1 MIDFGREVT
10 SNPSNAVRREWL
22 VTNGIGGYASG
33 TIAGMLTRRY
43 HGLLVAALKPP
54 LGRTLLL
61 SKLDERVTYDSHS
74 FDLFANQWN
83 HATTALAPSGFHYLE
98 RFHLEGTTPVWTY
111 ALRDARLE
119 KRVWM
124 QVGAN
129 NTYIS
134 YTLRQATQP
143 LDLSVKALVNYRDY
157 HGNTHAGDWRM
168 VVTPVAYGLRVDAF
182 YGATPFYLLSD
193 RGVTVANHEWYR
205 NYFLAVEAARG
216 LDPLDDNLYA
226 GSFQVTL
233 QPGEAVTMVA
243 STDATPLLDG
253 VTAYAQRQ
261 AYEAQLLAQSGKTQ
275 APAWVQQLVLAADQ
289 FIVYRSLTDTA
300 DERVDSTGRSII
312 AGYPWFGDWGRDT
325 MISLPGLTLTTG
337 RAAEAAQI
345 LRTFA
350 RYVDQGMLPNRFPDQ
365 GETPEY
371 NTVDATLWYI
381 QAIRAYHAAT
391 GDMDLLRTLFPT
403 LQSIIQWH
411 RQGTRYRIHVDPQD
425 GLLYA
430 GESGVQLTWMDARV
444 GDWVVTP
451 RIGKPVEIN
460 ALWYNALRA
469 MAVFAQALGAPAG
482 EYGTWADQVQQ
493 SFARFWNP
501 SRGYCYDVLDAPT
514 GDDPTLRPNQLFAI
528 SLPDSLLSAPQQ
540 QAIVDI
546 CARELLTSLG
556 LRSLAPGDP
565 AYQGDYGGAPHRRDG
580 AYHQG
585 TAWGW
590 LIGAFAEAHLRV
602 YADPA
607 YVQRL
612 LQPFVHHLADYGVGS
627 ISEVAHGDP
636 PHQPDGCIA
645 QAWSVAELLRIW
657 RPWPPA
663 RVELP

>member
-33 TIAGMLTRRY
+33 TIAGVLTRRY

-61 SKLDERVTYDSHS
+61 SKLDERVTYDSHA
-74 FDLFANQWN
+74 FNLFANQW
-83 HATTALAPSGFHYLE
+83 HQAAAPLEPPGFHYLE
-98 RFHLEGTTPVWTY
+98 HFHLEGTTPVWTY

-124 QVGAN
+124 QPEAN
-129 NTYIS
+129 TTYIS

-143 LDLSVKALVNYRDY
+143 LDLDLKALVNYRDY
-157 HGNTHAGDWRM
+157 HGNTHANEWRM
-168 VVTPVAYGLRVDAF
+168 AVTPVAHGLRIDAF

-193 RGVTVANHEWYR
+193 HGVVAANHEWYR

-226 GSFQVTL
+226 GSLQVTL
-233 QPGEAVTMVA
+233 QPGESVTIVA
-243 STDATPLLDG
+243 CTAATGLLDG
-253 VTAYAQRQ
+253 VDAYAQRQ
-261 AYEAQLLAQSGKTQ
+261 AYEAQLLMQHGKPA
-275 APAWVQQLVLAADQ
+275 APPWVQQLVLAADQ
-289 FIVYRSLTDTA
+289 FIVRRVVAEAPGEAA
-300 DERVDSTGRSII
+300 DPAGRSMI
-312 AGYPWFGDWGRDT
+312 AGYHWFGDWGRDT
-325 MISLPGLTLTTG
+325 MIALPGLTLATG
-337 RAAEAAQI
+337 RHAEAAQI

-381 QAIRAYHAAT
+381 HAIRAYHKAT
-391 GDMDLLRTLFPT
+391 GDDELLRTLFPT

-411 RQGTRYRIHVDPQD
+411 QQGTRYQIHVDPQD

-430 GESGVQLTWMDARV
+430 GQPGVQLTWMDARV
-444 GDWVVTP
+444 GEWVVTP

-469 MAVFAQALGAPAG
+469 MAEFAHALGAPAG
-482 EYGTWADQVQQ
+482 EYSAWADQVQQ
-493 SFARFWNP
+493 SFARFWNE
-501 SRGYCYDVLDAPT
+501 SRGYCYDVLDTPT

-528 SLPDSLLSAPQQ
+528 ALPDSLLAATQQ
-540 QAIVDI
+540 QAIVDL

-565 AYQGDYGGAPHRRDG
+565 AYQGFYGGDAQRRDG

-607 YVQRL
+607 YIQRL
-612 LQPFVHHLADYGVGS
+612 LQPFVDHLADYGVGS

-657 RPWPPA
+657 QRLCDA
-663 RVELP
+663 